1 VRWDC
6 PRASLPPERCVV
18 RVSAGAR
25 GDGCVDCS
33 ARQHGWLQCGLQRGL
48 QCCCTEEGGGSGRVV
63 VWGWRGVALARSP
76 DGPGCRAAAPPR
88 RCAAAPLR
96 HCAAAPLCH
105 CARSE
110 HCKAAASLL
119 ARCSNCSFRVAA
131 NLPTCALRLLR
142 CCSTTRS
149 SGRARYAGRCS
160 TCCATRL
167 RASRSVTQ
175 PPPLVPLVHCRG
187 TATTNHHPPRGH
199 AATPPFPSHD
209 AHAATPPRH
218 STQRQRPPVP
228 ASASQF
234 LADACAV
241 MLRLALV
248 SRSPFPPG

>member
-1 VRWDC
+1 M
-6 PRASLPPERCVV
+6 
-18 RVSAGAR
+18 RVTTR
-25 GDGCVDCS
+25 VTMLL
-33 ARQHGWLQCGLQRGL
+33 HGGGRGL
-48 QCCCTEEGGGSGRVV
+48 GSCGA
-63 VWGWRGVALARSP
+63 GVALRSLARSP
-76 DGPGCRAAAPPR
+76 DGPGCRAAASLR
-88 RCAAAPLR
+88 RCAAVPLR
-96 HCAAAPLCH
+96 RR
-105 CARSE
+105 CARSG

-160 TCCATRL
+160 TCCATLL

-175 PPPLVPLVHCRG
+175 PPPLVRLVPLVHCRG
-187 TATTNHHPPRGH
+187 TATTTHPPRGH

-209 AHAATPPRH
+209 AHAAAPPRH

-241 MLRLALV
+241 MLRSLA
-248 SRSPFPPG
+248 SRARLAPAISPG